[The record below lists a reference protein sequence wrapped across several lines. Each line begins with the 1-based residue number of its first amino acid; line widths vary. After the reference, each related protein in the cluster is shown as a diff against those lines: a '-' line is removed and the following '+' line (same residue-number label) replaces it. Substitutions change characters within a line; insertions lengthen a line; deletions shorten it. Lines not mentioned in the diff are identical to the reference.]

1 MAVWG
6 STTTAMFSLGSLLFT
21 ESMPQQVKESQ
32 SMDQQYFKEKR
43 YRDRYRQLF
52 RFLKHAGQ
60 FLGRTYLVS
69 VWSGCHFIVTAFAS
83 ILIGLYF
90 IFMTTEKHNLN
101 TYALITLLYHKPP
114 PIKAYHN

>member
-6 STTTAMFSLGSLLFT
+6 STTAMFSLGSLLFT

-32 SMDQQYFKEKR
+32 SMDQQYFKKR
-43 YRDRYRQLF
+43 YSDRYRQLF
-52 RFLKHAGQ
+52 RFLKAFHHAGQ

-90 IFMTTEKHNLN
+90 IFMTTEKS
-101 TYALITLLYHKPP
+101 I
-114 PIKAYHN
+114 I

>member
-1 MAVWG
+1 
-6 STTTAMFSLGSLLFT
+6 
-21 ESMPQQVKESQ
+21 MPQQVKESQ
-32 SMDQQYFKEKR
+32 SMDQQYFKR

-52 RFLKHAGQ
+52 RFSKLFHHAGQ
-60 FLGRTYLVS
+60 FLGRTDLVS

-101 TYALITLLYHKPP
+101 TYALITLLCVINHH
-114 PIKAYHN
+114 IKGIP